1 MAAPKGKS
9 TARVAKI
16 DASDI
21 PDVTELEGYKYLTPV
36 YKLRPSVA
44 TKIVAGLDDNAT
56 SAMQA
61 AMAVEAVEEYAVEDE
76 DGWLKVFQ
84 EQGMEAILTL
94 ALAYVVKLVGG
105 ND

>member
-1 MAAPKGKS
+1 MATAKGKS
-9 TARVAKI
+9 TARLAKLN
-16 DASDI
+16 AEDI
-21 PDVTELEGYKYLTPV
+21 PDVTELDGYKYLTPV

-44 TKIVAGLDDNAT
+44 TKIVAGLDENAS

-76 DGWLKVFQ
+76 DGWAKLFQ
-84 EQGMEAILTL
+84 EQGMEATLTL